1 MKIKKIE
8 KQNNKLIQMQI
19 LKAYYKKKSV
29 NFKNNLNQIKI
40 HLNKISN
47 IVYKY
52 HITDKKILLLGFPT
66 SFIKTIENTK
76 HILIPEFLWFNGMLN
91 NRINEKNNM
100 PLNTFKLIRKLKR
113 KVDLI
118 IIANFS
124 EKATAIKESYIS
136 RIPVITMNKKLNI
149 LNFKTTYNL
158 VGNYNRI
165 SDKMELNNLFFSF
178 IKTTLNRA
186 KKSKKVKIYKNLK
199 TLKQNYKKIRPYKK
213 FKSFKNK

>member
-186 KKSKKVKIYKNLK
+186 KKIKKS
-199 TLKQNYKKIRPYKK
+199 QNI
-213 FKSFKNK
+213 